1 MDKLSIELDKKIKNL
16 FNRFSQINCS
26 NNCEFKKK
34 LILYDDINSKLDDL
48 DNIIDEFEITNQ
60 NELELDE
67 ELNYRIEENKKQNDF
82 IKKIAPYIILYQL
95 NNI

>member
-16 FNRFSQINCS
+16 FNRFNEINCS
-26 NNCEFKKK
+26 SNCEFKKK
-34 LILYDDINSKLDDL
+34 LILYDDINSKLDEL
-48 DNIIDEFEITNQ
+48 DNMIDEFEITNQ

-67 ELNYRIEENKKQNDF
+67 EINYRIEENKKQNDF